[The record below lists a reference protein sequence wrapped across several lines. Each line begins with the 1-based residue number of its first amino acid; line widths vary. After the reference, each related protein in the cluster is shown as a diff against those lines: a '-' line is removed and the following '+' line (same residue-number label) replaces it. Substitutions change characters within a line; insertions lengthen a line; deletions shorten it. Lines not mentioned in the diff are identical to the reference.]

1 MTIQATSP
9 TRRLVLV
16 STAILID
23 KERRV
28 LIAQRPEGKSLAGLW
43 EFPGGKIEP
52 GETPEH
58 ALCRE
63 VFEELNIE
71 AKEQDLTPF
80 TFISQDCG
88 EFHLLMTLY
97 TVRKWSGVL
106 EGKEGQAFKW
116 VSFAELERHAMPKPD
131 LPLLPRLKTFLDAL

>member
-1 MTIQATSP
+1 MMTP
-9 TRRLVLV
+9 KRMVLV
-16 STAILID
+16 STGILID
-23 KERRV
+23 KNRNL

-63 VFEELNIE
+63 LFEELNIE
-71 AKEQDLTPF
+71 AQEQDLKPF
-80 TFISQDCG
+80 TFISQDCDA
-88 EFHLLMTLY
+88 FHLVMVLY
-97 TVRKWSGVL
+97 TLTKWTGKL

-116 VSFAELERHAMPKPD
+116 VTMSALEQHDMPKPD
-131 LPLLPRLKTFLDAL
+131 LPLLPRLRTYLESFS